1 MNQFDTLPSRRAK
14 PGLRAILA
22 SLLTASAGMAVAD
35 GSIGIDPYADGFGFD
50 RPTEAAWGGWNRCAP
65 GTIFAEWDNFDD
77 ASHGAADDRTAAPG
91 TANETVSSCGA
102 TSAWLGWNTSAVNPG
117 FAYNKGVYIYNL
129 SNGGQGGTNSFRVD
143 LAGNLNPGLTRV
155 ALQFET
161 RSYAIPEETLKLNG
175 VKPIVVG
182 NKFEKETNINGRPAK
197 VFHQLAVWN
206 LNSAP
211 EGLLFEFESLPHTVL
226 HMVTVDA
233 GPLGGGNGSDPG
245 EESPSARL
253 YLNLPAEELDTA
265 WAQSLNGQRPS
276 FFPAE
281 WKPSQLLFK
290 KTTHASGAKVQRSLK
305 GAIRALFHDEANGGR
320 SNRVFLDVYR
330 KDAIADIR
338 IAECELKATQKR
350 RWAKVNVDNQLV
362 KLGTARY
369 ALDIAG
375 TEFPEDGA
383 RNKLSRQIGHCDID
397 LGTDG
402 VQAGIPELQE
412 GDYTRFRRQA
422 D

>member
-1 MNQFDTLPSRRAK
+1 MNQPDTLPSRRAK

-22 SLLTASAGMAVAD
+22 SVLAASAGMAVAD
-35 GSIGIDPYADGFGFD
+35 SSIGIDPYAEGFGFD

-91 TANETVSSCGA
+91 TANETVSSCGV

-129 SNGGQGGTNSFRVD
+129 SNGGQGGTTSFRVD

-155 ALQFET
+155 ALQTET

-233 GPLGGGNGSDPG
+233 GPLGGGHGSGPG

-253 YLNLPAEELDTA
+253 YLNLPAEELDAA
-265 WAQSLNGQRPS
+265 WAQSLNGQRPT

-290 KTTHASGAKVQRSLK
+290 KTTHVRGQGPTQPEGRHQGAVSRRGERGSLQP
-305 GAIRALFHDEANGGR
+305 GVPGCLSQGR
-320 SNRVFLDVYR
+320 HRRYPHRRV
-330 KDAIADIR
+330 
-338 IAECELKATQKR
+338 
-350 RWAKVNVDNQLV
+350 
-362 KLGTARY
+362 
-369 ALDIAG
+369 
-375 TEFPEDGA
+375 
-383 RNKLSRQIGHCDID
+383 
-397 LGTDG
+397 
-402 VQAGIPELQE
+402 
-412 GDYTRFRRQA
+412 
-422 D
+422 

>member
-1 MNQFDTLPSRRAK
+1 M
-14 PGLRAILA
+14 
-22 SLLTASAGMAVAD
+22 
-35 GSIGIDPYADGFGFD
+35 
-50 RPTEAAWGGWNRCAP
+50 
-65 GTIFAEWDNFDD
+65 
-77 ASHGAADDRTAAPG
+77 
-91 TANETVSSCGA
+91 SSCGA

-129 SNGGQGGTNSFRVD
+129 SNGGQGGTTSFRID

-233 GPLGGGNGSDPG
+233 GPLGGGHGSGPG
-245 EESPSARL
+245 EESPSAKL
-253 YLNLPAEELDTA
+253 YLNLPAEELDAA

-305 GAIRALFHDEANGGR
+305 GAIRALLHDEANGGR

-375 TEFPEDGA
+375 TEFPEDAA
-383 RNKLSRQIGHCDID
+383 RNRLSRQIGLCDID

>member
-1 MNQFDTLPSRRAK
+1 MRAVFRQFSRNTRTT
-14 PGLRAILA
+14 LRAA
-22 SLLTASAGMAVAD
+22 VAALLVGGAGAAQAD
-35 GSIGIDPYADGFGFD
+35 GSIGIDPYAEGFGFD
-50 RPTEAAWGGWNRCAP
+50 RPSEAPWGGWSRCAP
-65 GTIFAEWDNFDD
+65 GTLFAEWDNFDD
-77 ASHGAADDRTAAPG
+77 ASHGAADDRTAAPN
-91 TANETVSSCGA
+91 TANESVSGCGA
-102 TSAWLGWNTSAVNPG
+102 SSAWLGWNTNAVNPG

-129 SNGGQGGTNSFRVD
+129 SNSGQGGPTSFRID

-155 ALQFET
+155 ALQLET
-161 RSYAIPEETLKLNG
+161 RSYAIPEETLRLNG
-175 VKPIVVG
+175 IKPTVVG

-197 VFHQLAVWN
+197 VFHQLVVWN

-211 EGLLFEFESLPHTVL
+211 EGLLIEFESKPHTVL

-233 GPLGGGNGSDPG
+233 GPLEGGNGNGPG
-245 EESPSARL
+245 DDLPSAKF
-253 YLNLPAEELDTA
+253 YVNLPSEELDAA
-265 WAQSLNGQRPS
+265 WVQSLNAQRPN

-290 KTTHASGAKVQRSLK
+290 KTTNAAGSKVQRSLK
-305 GAIRALFHDEANGGR
+305 GGIKGLFRDETNGGH

-362 KLGTARY
+362 RLGTARY
-369 ALDIAG
+369 ALDLASV
-375 TEFPEDGA
+375 EFPENAGK
-383 RNKLSRQIGHCDID
+383 NKLIKQIGHCDID
-397 LGTDG
+397 LDTDG
-402 VQAGIPELQE
+402 VQAGIPELQD
-412 GDYTRFRRQA
+412 GDYTRFRRQT